1 MDTVQVSIA
10 GQVDRL
16 GRWLCDQIHILV
28 QLANVRRRMLLC
40 LESIGLHQDKIR
52 APVLVLDLSRTD
64 RASTSASDADRR
76 TLHHFLALNRTLS
89 DSRFFVIHWLVLLL
103 LFVDGLD
110 HGLPLALLM
119 IACGV

>member
-1 MDTVQVSIA
+1 MDTIQVSIA

-16 GRWLCDQIHILV
+16 GRWLCDQIYILV
-28 QLANVRRRMLLC
+28 QLANVRRRLLLC
-40 LESIGLHQDKIR
+40 LESIGLHQDEVW

-76 TLHHFLALNRTLS
+76 TLHCLLALNRTLL
-89 DSRFFVIHWLVLLL
+89 DSSFFVIHRIVLLL

-110 HGLPLALLM
+110 HGFPLALLM